1 MEKTQLAKLIKG
13 AGLTQDRVAEALGV
27 TRQTVSY
34 WSRTGSLSSRNAAAL
49 SNLLKVPI
57 GTLLGDEA
65 EDDADGRIVR
75 VTGAEP
81 VREGYIRV
89 PVFDAAGSC
98 GGGGVG
104 SDLITGALD
113 LAAWFVRSLPGVVSA
128 NHLQVISSTGDSMAP
143 TIEPHAMLLIDA
155 AQNRIGGD
163 GIYCLRIA
171 GDLFIKRVQK
181 NPGGTLTLLSDNPH
195 YPPQPLDA
203 PAVEQTQVLGR
214 VVYAFNGR
222 TI

>member
-1 MEKTQLAKLIKG
+1 MKKTQLAKLIRD
-13 AGLTQDRVAEALGV
+13 AGMTQDRVAEALGV

-34 WSRTGSLSSRNAAAL
+34 WSRTGNLSARTAGRL
-49 SNLLKVPI
+49 SNLLNVPI
-57 GTLLGDEA
+57 GTLLGDE
-65 EDDADGRIVR
+65 EIGEMDARIVR
-75 VTGAEP
+75 VTGPEP
-81 VREGYIRV
+81 VPEGYVRV
-89 PVFDAAGSC
+89 PVFDASGSC
-98 GGGGVG
+98 GAGGVG

-113 LAAWFVRSLPGVVSA
+113 LAAWFVRALPGVVST

-155 AQNRIGGD
+155 GQKRIGGD

-171 GDLFIKRVQK
+171 GELFVKRVQK

-195 YPPQPLDA
+195 YPPQPLDSL
-203 PAVEQTQVLGR
+203 AVEQTEVLGR